1 MNAADLMTSFVVS
14 VKSDATIQE
23 AAQLMLQYRIS
34 GLPVTDGGGA
44 VLGIITESDLL
55 RRAETGTEKRHT
67 RWVSLLIGPG
77 RMAQEYVRT
86 HARQV
91 GELMT
96 ERVFTVTPQTP
107 LSDLVALMET
117 KRVKRLPVVEQG
129 QLVGIVSRADVMAA
143 LIGLLSD
150 RPVGAQTDG
159 EIREQIVAEID
170 QQPWGPRGS
179 VDVIVTNGVVVL
191 KGTITDE
198 RERAALRVA
207 AENVPGVRAVHDRL
221 VWVDSVSG
229 IVIPRRDRR
238 APLCEIQVRQGNSFC
253 LGPNGP
259 SRPIMGSHPGSQPA
273 IRRKS

>member
-34 GLPVTDGGGA
+34 GLPVTDGDGA

-96 ERVFTVTPQTP
+96 ERVFTVAPQTP
-107 LSDLVALMET
+107 SPTLS
-117 KRVKRLPVVEQG
+117 R
-129 QLVGIVSRADVMAA
+129 
-143 LIGLLSD
+143 
-150 RPVGAQTDG
+150 
-159 EIREQIVAEID
+159 
-170 QQPWGPRGS
+170 
-179 VDVIVTNGVVVL
+179 
-191 KGTITDE
+191 
-198 RERAALRVA
+198 
-207 AENVPGVRAVHDRL
+207 
-221 VWVDSVSG
+221 
-229 IVIPRRDRR
+229 
-238 APLCEIQVRQGNSFC
+238 
-253 LGPNGP
+253 
-259 SRPIMGSHPGSQPA
+259 
-273 IRRKS
+273 

>member
-34 GLPVTDGGGA
+34 GLPVTDGDGA

-96 ERVFTVTPQTP
+96 ERVFTVAPQTP

-129 QLVGIVSRADVMAA
+129 RLVGIVSRADVMAA

-150 RPVGAQTDG
+150 KPVGAQTDG

-179 VDVIVTNGVVVL
+179 VDVIVTNGIVVL

-207 AENVPGVRAVHDRL
+207 AENVAGVRAVHDRL
-221 VWVDSVSG
+221 VWVNSVSG
-229 IVIPRRDRR
+229 IVIPR
-238 APLCEIQVRQGNSFC
+238 P
-253 LGPNGP
+253 
-259 SRPIMGSHPGSQPA
+259 
-273 IRRKS
+273 